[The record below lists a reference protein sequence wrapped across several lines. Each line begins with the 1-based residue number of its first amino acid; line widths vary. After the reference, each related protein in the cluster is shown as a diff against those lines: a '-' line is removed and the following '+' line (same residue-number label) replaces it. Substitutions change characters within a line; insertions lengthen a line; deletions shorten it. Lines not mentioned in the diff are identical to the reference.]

1 MLFIPQYRLFWPNMT
16 EGWVDCPSLG
26 PGWQRREVLRKNGTR
41 PGHSDTYYMSPRGE
55 KIRSRVELN
64 RLLGCS
70 RDLTDFDFRKGIFL
84 EPNVEVKKSRK
95 RRLAPLVVAT
105 HLPRKP
111 PDWQVLEETLDQKP
125 PELEVLVEDPTCIL
139 SQEQE
144 PLAPVDQSI
153 PKPRKRRYRKHLASI
168 LAPGNMGDVTVQDSS
183 TEETIACCAS
193 CQGQFP
199 GVMLPSQRRC
209 RWLCPDCRGWCL
221 GQRAQR
227 RDFNREQRY
236 YKQIGCGVCQACQM
250 SQDCGICRVCVLQAK
265 SPELRISIKCL
276 LRRCL
281 KIVKKGLECGMCQAC
296 KITEDCGSC
305 YICVRRQKPGMKR
318 QWKCLKR
325 RCLKRKKKI
334 PPKKDGYSSKK
345 LTVEATLAKD
355 TFTPVRRRQKQP
367 ATARDGP
374 PPKAQ
379 RAPKRRQKRLSAPSP
394 TTTDGPFPKAQMA
407 SGRCHRR
414 RSATTKWKPTME
426 RSPGSTSAAKRRKK
440 QLGAVKERKKA
451 GRPPK
456 HPTIKLKNSVS
467 HMGEHNAH
475 VRRPWMQQ
483 QEAAFTRASASRRN
497 RKCGECEACLLKMDC
512 GRCDF
517 CCDKPKFGGKNLKR
531 QKCRWRQCLHFAMNI
546 PYDCIC
552 WEDDIGRG
560 SASSEQHLLLKRLLP
575 EEWSSPEAE
584 GAAAA
589 GWKVRRRRN
598 AFGGRSRKPARI
610 KQVGRRGAKG
620 SGQKRRA
627 KASFQPETEE
637 SPSGSE
643 LIDLSRPRGPEM
655 PEQQQEQQQLRL
667 KEQPERAN
675 PILAQEPVK
684 DRPILPERIKE
695 EPGVPRQP
703 TLPTRVVVK
712 ESDTRLPAVNFLIAT
727 SPKIKQEHAEPGGDR
742 RPSNDSP
749 VSAGL
754 PQYKRVQGTQGREVV
769 VLDDEEDDEVEQL
782 QQMRPPVIMEIYSLG
797 GMQPLAQLDS
807 VLREFLAELNEIP
820 LPAHWEVLP
829 PLGGPNL
836 RLVQR
841 SKHSTMSAAV
851 IHIRPG
857 LFFHVVVR
865 DLPVPPEH
873 ELYASH
879 PARLTTVDEVVE
891 LICNLE
897 AYRLCPGWPAGWHA
911 GERSQACD
919 VLVYSGCCPQCR
931 LNPWPSG
938 SGTR

>member
-1 MLFIPQYRLFWPNMT
+1 MT

-26 PGWQRREVLRKNGTR
+26 PGWQRREVMRKNGTR
-41 PGHSDTYYMSPRGE
+41 PGHSDTYYISPRGE
-55 KIRSRVELN
+55 KIRSRVELS

-70 RDLTDFDFRKGIFL
+70 RDLTDFNFRRGVFV
-84 EPNVEVKKSRK
+84 EPNAKPVPPPLPPAGGGSQKIKKGSK
-95 RRLAPLVVAT
+95 RRRSPGAEAT
-105 HLPRKP
+105 P
-111 PDWQVLEETLDQKP
+111 PPKKHPDMQVLEEPLDQKP
-125 PELEVLVEDPTCIL
+125 LELKLELPVEAPVIIPT
-139 SQEQE
+139 QPQE
-144 PLAPVDQSI
+144 PLAPVETQ
-153 PKPRKRRYRKHLASI
+153 PMEKPCKRRNRKHHTPV
-168 LAPGNMGDVTVQDSS
+168 LAPGKMGEAAVQETNS
-183 TEETIACCAS
+183 EETIVCAS

-209 RWLCPDCRGWCL
+209 RWLCPDCR
-221 GQRAQR
+221 AQR

-236 YKQIGCGVCQACQM
+236 YKRIGCGVCQACQM
-250 SQDCGICRVCVLQAK
+250 SQDCGICRVCVLRTK
-265 SPELRISIKCL
+265 SPELRIGIKCL

-305 YICVRRQKPGMKR
+305 CICLRRQKPGMKR

-334 PPKKDGYSSKK
+334 PPKKDGCNSKK
-345 LTVEATLAKD
+345 LTVEAAPAKD
-355 TFTPVRRRQKQP
+355 AFTPVRRRQKQP
-367 ATARDGP
+367 ALATDGP

-379 RAPKRRQKRLSAPSP
+379 GAQKRRHKRPSASP
-394 TTTDGPFPKAQMA
+394 PPASTDGPLPKAQLS
-407 SGRCHRR
+407 SGPRR
-414 RSATTKWKPTME
+414 RRKRSATTKWKPTVE
-426 RSPGSTSAAKRRKK
+426 CENTGGISAVKHRKK
-440 QLGAVKERKKA
+440 QLGTVKEKKKV

-456 HPTIKLKNSVS
+456 HPATKVKS
-467 HMGEHNAH
+467 
-475 VRRPWMQQ
+475 
-483 QEAAFTRASASRRN
+483 SA
-497 RKCGECEACLLKMDC
+497 
-512 GRCDF
+512 
-517 CCDKPKFGGKNLKR
+517 
-531 QKCRWRQCLHFAMNI
+531 
-546 PYDCIC
+546 
-552 WEDDIGRG
+552 
-560 SASSEQHLLLKRLLP
+560 
-575 EEWSSPEAE
+575 
-584 GAAAA
+584 
-589 GWKVRRRRN
+589 V
-598 AFGGRSRKPARI
+598 
-610 KQVGRRGAKG
+610 
-620 SGQKRRA
+620 
-627 KASFQPETEE
+627 EE

-643 LIDLSRPRGPEM
+643 LLDLSKARNPEM
-655 PEQQQEQQQLRL
+655 PEPQQQLKS
-667 KEQPERAN
+667 KEQPEKVD
-675 PILAQEPVK
+675 PVLVEEAVK
-684 DRPILPERIKE
+684 EQPILPQRIKE
-695 EPGVPRQP
+695 ELEVPRHP
-703 TLPTRVVVK
+703 TPPTHALVK
-712 ESDTRLPAVNFLIAT
+712 ESSTRLPAVNLLIAT
-727 SPKIKQEHAEPGGDR
+727 SPKVKQEPAEPGGDR

-754 PQYKRVQGTQGREVV
+754 PQFKRARGTQGREVV
-769 VLDDEEDDEVEQL
+769 VLDDEEDDDMEQL
-782 QQMRPPVIMEIYSLG
+782 QQIRPPVIMEIYSLRDV
-797 GMQPLAQLDS
+797 QPLSQLDS

-829 PLGGPNL
+829 PLGSPNL

-865 DLPVPPEH
+865 DLPVPLEH

-891 LICNLE
+891 LICDLE

>member
-84 EPNVEVKKSRK
+84 EPNVEPTPAPLPPAGGCHQRVKKSRK

-281 KIVKKGLECGMCQAC
+281 KIVKK
-296 KITEDCGSC
+296 
-305 YICVRRQKPGMKR
+305 
-318 QWKCLKR
+318 
-325 RCLKRKKKI
+325 
-334 PPKKDGYSSKK
+334 
-345 LTVEATLAKD
+345 
-355 TFTPVRRRQKQP
+355 
-367 ATARDGP
+367 
-374 PPKAQ
+374 
-379 RAPKRRQKRLSAPSP
+379 
-394 TTTDGPFPKAQMA
+394 
-407 SGRCHRR
+407 
-414 RSATTKWKPTME
+414 KWKPTME
-426 RSPGSTSAAKRRKK
+426 RSPGSTSAAKRR
-440 QLGAVKERKKA
+440 
-451 GRPPK
+451 
-456 HPTIKLKNSVS
+456 
-467 HMGEHNAH
+467 
-475 VRRPWMQQ
+475 
-483 QEAAFTRASASRRN
+483 RASASRRN

>member
-1 MLFIPQYRLFWPNMT
+1 MT

-26 PGWQRREVLRKNGTR
+26 PGWQRREVLRRNATR
-41 PGHSDTYYMSPRGE
+41 PGQSDTYYVSPRGE
-55 KIRSRVELN
+55 KIRSRVELM

-70 RDLTDFDFRKGIFL
+70 RDLTDFDFKKGVFIEPGAEPAPPVPLPTERHRK
-84 EPNVEVKKSRK
+84 VKKGSKK
-95 RRLAPLVVAT
+95 RLPSLPEASPPLK
-105 HLPRKP
+105 KP
-111 PDWQVLEETLDQKP
+111 PDLQEFEPPPDEKP
-125 PELEVLVEDPTCIL
+125 PQLELELPIETPASIPAQQ
-139 SQEQE
+139 SE
-144 PLAPVDQSI
+144 PLAPVDPLT
-153 PKPRKRRYRKHLASI
+153 PKPHKRRRRKHPAPI
-168 LAPGNMGDVTVQDSS
+168 LAEGKGGDATMLEI
-183 TEETIACCAS
+183 TPEETIACCAS

-209 RWLCPDCRGWCL
+209 RWLCPDCR
-221 GQRAQR
+221 AQR

-236 YKQIGCGVCQACQM
+236 YKQVGCGVCQACQM
-250 SQDCGICRVCVLQAK
+250 SQDCGICTVCVVRAK
-265 SPELRISIKCL
+265 SPELRIGIKCL

-281 KIVKKGLECGMCQAC
+281 RIVKKGPECGMCQAC

-325 RCLKRKKKI
+325 RCLKRKVTNSCSFQKKI

-345 LTVEATLAKD
+345 LMVEASPPKD
-355 TFTPVRRRQKQP
+355 TFTPARQRQKRPVTATDGPPSKVQRVPRRRRKKLSATPPVP
-367 ATARDGP
+367 ADGP

-379 RAPKRRQKRLSAPSP
+379 LAPGCPRQK
-394 TTTDGPFPKAQMA
+394 
-407 SGRCHRR
+407 
-414 RSATTKWKPTME
+414 RSATTKWKPSME
-426 RSPGSTSAAKRRKK
+426 RDPGGVPTVRHRQKK

-456 HPTIKLKNSVS
+456 HPTAMLKNSVRTS
-467 HMGEHNAH
+467 K
-475 VRRPWMQQ
+475 
-483 QEAAFTRASASRRN
+483 SRRN
-497 RKCGECEACLLKMDC
+497 RKCGECEACQLKTDC

-517 CCDKPKFGGKNLKR
+517 CRDKPKFGGGNLKR
-531 QKCRWRQCLHFAMNI
+531 QKCRWRQCLHFAM
-546 PYDCIC
+546 
-552 WEDDIGRG
+552 
-560 SASSEQHLLLKRLLP
+560 KRLLP

-620 SGQKRRA
+620 RGQKRRA
-627 KASFQPETEE
+627 KASFQPEAEE
-637 SPSGSE
+637 LPSVSKP
-643 LIDLSRPRGPEM
+643 IDLSKPQNRQTPD
-655 PEQQQEQQQLRL
+655 QQPLKLKKEETKKELSQDCVKELPVVLQQ
-667 KEQPERAN
+667 
-675 PILAQEPVK
+675 V
-684 DRPILPERIKE
+684 KE
-695 EPGVPRQP
+695 EPEVPSHP
-703 TLPTRVVVK
+703 TPPTQVLAK
-712 ESDTRLPAVNFLIAT
+712 ESDTRLPAVSLLLAT
-727 SPKIKQEHAEPGGDR
+727 SPKIKQARAEPGGDH
-742 RPSNDSP
+742 RPLTDSP
-749 VSAGL
+749 VLAGL
-754 PQYKRVQGTQGREVV
+754 PQSKSTRETQGREVV
-769 VLDDEEDDEVEQL
+769 VLDDDEDDEVEQL
-782 QQMRPPVIMEIYSLG
+782 QPIRPPVIMEIYSLG
-797 GMQPLAQLDS
+797 GVQPLSQLDS
-807 VLREFLAELNEIP
+807 VLREFLTELNEIP

-829 PLGGPNL
+829 LLGGPDL

-841 SKHSTMSAAV
+841 SKQSTVSSAV

-865 DLPVPPEH
+865 NLPVPPEH

-891 LICNLE
+891 LIGDLE

-938 SGTR
+938 SGAH

>member
-1 MLFIPQYRLFWPNMT
+1 MT

-41 PGHSDTYYMSPRGE
+41 PGHSDTYYVSPRGE
-55 KIRSRVELN
+55 KIRSRVELT

-70 RDLTDFDFRKGIFL
+70 RDLTDFDFKKGIFV
-84 EPNVEVKKSRK
+84 EPGAEVKKGSK
-95 RRLAPLVVAT
+95 RRLPSLPEAAPPLK
-105 HLPRKP
+105 KP
-111 PDWQVLEETLDQKP
+111 PDLQESEPPPDQKP
-125 PELEVLVEDPTCIL
+125 PELELEMPIEPPASTPA
-139 SQEQE
+139 QQPE
-144 PLAPVDQSI
+144 PLAPADPLP
-153 PKPRKRRYRKHLASI
+153 PKPHKRRRRKHPPPI
-168 LAPGNMGDVTVQDSS
+168 LAEGKVGDATMLEI
-183 TEETIACCAS
+183 TPEESIACCAS

-209 RWLCPDCRGWCL
+209 RWLCPDCR
-221 GQRAQR
+221 AQR

-236 YKQIGCGVCQACQM
+236 YKQVGCGVCQACQM
-250 SQDCGICRVCVLQAK
+250 SQDCGICRVCVVRAK
-265 SPELRISIKCL
+265 SPELRIGIKCL

-296 KITEDCGSC
+296 KITEDCGNC
-305 YICVRRQKPGMKR
+305 HICVRRQKPGMKR

-334 PPKKDGYSSKK
+334 PPKKDGYTSKK
-345 LTVEATLAKD
+345 LVVEASPPKD
-355 TFTPVRRRQKQP
+355 ASTSARQQLKRP
-367 ATARDGP
+367 ASATDGP

-379 RAPKRRQKRLSAPSP
+379 RAPRRRRKKLSAAPP
-394 TTTDGPFPKAQMA
+394 VPTDGPPPKAQLA
-407 SGRCHRR
+407 PGCRRRR

-426 RSPGSTSAAKRRKK
+426 RDPGGVPAVRRRQKK
-440 QLGAVKERKKA
+440 QLGTGKEQKKA

-456 HPTIKLKNSVS
+456 HPTAKLKNSV
-467 HMGEHNAH
+467 H
-475 VRRPWMQQ
+475 
-483 QEAAFTRASASRRN
+483 TTKSRRN
-497 RKCGECEACLLKMDC
+497 RKCGDCEACQLKTDC

-517 CCDKPKFGGKNLKR
+517 CRDKPKFGGGNLKR
-531 QKCRWRQCLHFAMNI
+531 QKCRWRQCLHFAM
-546 PYDCIC
+546 
-552 WEDDIGRG
+552 
-560 SASSEQHLLLKRLLP
+560 KRLLP

-620 SGQKRRA
+620 RGQKRRA
-627 KASFQPETEE
+627 KASFQPEAEE
-637 SPSGSE
+637 LPSVSKP
-643 LIDLSRPRGPEM
+643 IDLSKVPNRDISD
-655 PEQQQEQQQLRL
+655 QQPLKL
-667 KEQPERAN
+667 KEEAKEAKELSQN
-675 PILAQEPVK
+675 YVK
-684 DRPILPERIKE
+684 DLRIVPQPAKEKLQIPQPVKE
-695 EPGVPRQP
+695 EPEVPCQP
-703 TLPTRVVVK
+703 TPPTQVPVK
-712 ESDTRLPAVNFLIAT
+712 ESDTRLPAVNLLLAT
-727 SPKIKQEHAEPGGDR
+727 SPRIKQDRTEPGGDH
-742 RPSNDSP
+742 RPLSDSP
-749 VSAGL
+749 VLAGL
-754 PQYKRVQGTQGREVV
+754 PQSKGPRETQGSEVV

-782 QQMRPPVIMEIYSLG
+782 QPIRPPVIMEIYSLG
-797 GMQPLAQLDS
+797 GVQPLGQLDS

-829 PLGGPNL
+829 LLGGPDL

-857 LFFHVVVR
+857 LFFHVVMR
-865 DLPVPPEH
+865 NLLVPPEH
-873 ELYASH
+873 ELYAKH
-879 PARLTTVDEVVE
+879 PARLTTVDEVVD
-891 LICNLE
+891 LICDLE
-897 AYRLCPGWPAGWHA
+897 AYRLCLGWPAGWHA

-919 VLVYSGCCPQCR
+919 VLVHSGCCPQCR

>member
-84 EPNVEVKKSRK
+84 EPNVEPTPAPLPPAGGCHQRVKKSRK

-325 RCLKRKKKI
+325 RCLKRKK
-334 PPKKDGYSSKK
+334 
-345 LTVEATLAKD
+345 
-355 TFTPVRRRQKQP
+355 
-367 ATARDGP
+367 
-374 PPKAQ
+374 
-379 RAPKRRQKRLSAPSP
+379 
-394 TTTDGPFPKAQMA
+394 
-407 SGRCHRR
+407 
-414 RSATTKWKPTME
+414 WKPTME
-426 RSPGSTSAAKRRKK
+426 RSPGSTSAAKRR
-440 QLGAVKERKKA
+440 
-451 GRPPK
+451 
-456 HPTIKLKNSVS
+456 
-467 HMGEHNAH
+467 
-475 VRRPWMQQ
+475 
-483 QEAAFTRASASRRN
+483 RASASRRN

>member
-1 MLFIPQYRLFWPNMT
+1 MT

-41 PGHSDTYYMSPRGE
+41 PGHSDTYYLSPRGE

-70 RDLTDFDFRKGIFL
+70 RDLTDFDFRKGVFVD
-84 EPNVEVKKSRK
+84 PNVKIKKGSK
-95 RRLAPLVVAT
+95 RHHSPGAT
-105 HLPRKP
+105 ATPPPKKP
-111 PDWQVLEETLDQKP
+111 PNMQALEDSSEQKP
-125 PELEVLVEDPTCIL
+125 LDLKLELPIEAPASIL
-139 SQEQE
+139 PQPQE
-144 PLAPVDQSI
+144 PLAPVETQ
-153 PKPRKRRYRKHLASI
+153 PTQKPCKRRYRKHHTTVI
-168 LAPGNMGDVTVQDSS
+168 APAKMGDVTVQETNS
-183 TEETIACCAS
+183 EETIVCAS

-209 RWLCPDCRGWCL
+209 RWLCPDCR
-221 GQRAQR
+221 AQR

-236 YKQIGCGVCQACQM
+236 YKRIGCGVCQACQM
-250 SQDCGICRVCVLQAK
+250 SQDCGICRVCVLRTK
-265 SPELRISIKCL
+265 SPELRIGIKCL

-305 YICVRRQKPGMKR
+305 CICLRRQKPGMKR

-334 PPKKDGYSSKK
+334 PPKKDGYGSKK
-345 LTVEATLAKD
+345 LTVEAAPAKD
-355 TFTPVRRRQKQP
+355 AFTPVRRQQKQP
-367 ATARDGP
+367 ASATDEP
-374 PPKAQ
+374 PSKAQ
-379 RAPKRRQKRLSAPSP
+379 RAQKKRHKRPSVPP
-394 TTTDGPFPKAQMA
+394 T
-407 SGRCHRR
+407 S
-414 RSATTKWKPTME
+414 TKWKPTVE
-426 RSPGSTSAAKRRKK
+426 RDPGGISPVKHRKK
-440 QLGAVKERKKA
+440 QLGTVKERKKV

-456 HPTIKLKNSVS
+456 HPTAKVKSTVCTS
-467 HMGEHNAH
+467 
-475 VRRPWMQQ
+475 
-483 QEAAFTRASASRRN
+483 TSRRN

-517 CCDKPKFGGKNLKR
+517 CCDKPKFGGRNLKR
-531 QKCRWRQCLHFAMNI
+531 QKCRWRQCLQFAM
-546 PYDCIC
+546 
-552 WEDDIGRG
+552 
-560 SASSEQHLLLKRLLP
+560 KRLLP

-598 AFGGRSRKPARI
+598 TFGGRSRKPDRI

-620 SGQKRRA
+620 SGQKRLA
-627 KASFQPETEE
+627 KASFQLEVEE
-637 SPSGSE
+637 SPLGTE
-643 LIDLSRPRGPEM
+643 LLDLSKARNPEVPE
-655 PEQQQEQQQLRL
+655 PEQKQLKL
-667 KEQPERAN
+667 KEEPEKVD
-675 PILAQEPVK
+675 PVLVEESVKEP
-684 DRPILPERIKE
+684 PTLPQRIKE
-695 EPGVPRQP
+695 EPEVPR
-703 TLPTRVVVK
+703 LPTPPTQALLK
-712 ESDTRLPAVNFLIAT
+712 ESDTRLPAVNLLIAT
-727 SPKIKQEHAEPGGDR
+727 SPKVKQDPAEPGGDR
-742 RPSNDSP
+742 HPSNDSP

-754 PQYKRVQGTQGREVV
+754 PQFKRAQGTQGREVV
-769 VLDDEEDDEVEQL
+769 VLDDEDDDEVEQL
-782 QQMRPPVIMEIYSLG
+782 QQIRPPVIMEIYSLRDV
-797 GMQPLAQLDS
+797 QPLSQLDS

-829 PLGGPNL
+829 PLGSPNL

-865 DLPVPPEH
+865 DLPVPLEH

-891 LICNLE
+891 LICDLE